1 MNWGYKILFVYLA
14 FAAGIAFL
22 AIKSMNEKMDL
33 VTPNYYAEELKHQDK
48 INQET
53 NVSHLSS
60 VVKIDEQDGKLLI
73 HFPKDF
79 DNKTIEGSVKLYCP
93 SDENKDYT
101 KNFQS
106 KNNEWILSIP
116 AVNKGL
122 HEIHLTWKVDG
133 VDYYFEHKMML

>member
-1 MNWGYKILFVYLA
+1 M
-14 FAAGIAFL
+14 
-22 AIKSMNEKMDL
+22 
-33 VTPNYYAEELKHQDK
+33 
-48 INQET
+48 
-53 NVSHLSS
+53 SHLSAA
-60 VVKIDEQDGKLLI
+60 VKIDEQDGKLLI

-101 KNFQS
+101 KNFET
-106 KNNEWILSIP
+106 KNNEWILPIP
-116 AVNKGL
+116 AANKGL